1 MLALHEKGHGGVAGI
16 QSQLNHL
23 RALRDKNPL
32 FRLQPVAELGLGQP
46 GEEIQPGV
54 SEVRNFYYTG
64 HDSLL
69 FVFLHD
75 TMAGRE
81 RQVSYHQAVLPQ
93 EMVCRAKHCLQAGE
107 GGTLWET
114 ACLLK
119 AVFDAMINRRSTTQW
134 SPFPGRGLHALA

>member
-1 MLALHEKGHGGVAGI
+1 M
-16 QSQLNHL
+16 S
-23 RALRDKNPL
+23 P
-32 FRLQPVAELGLGQP
+32 GLGQP

-81 RQVSYHQAVLPQ
+81 RQVSSHQAVLPQ
-93 EMVCRAKHCLQAGE
+93 EMVCRAKHCLKAGE
-107 GGTLWET
+107 GGTPWET